1 MILRK
6 NADLIIN
13 LFSMMRWTGI
23 PELTCIDDMDY
34 VRTALVLGMS
44 ETEAERCFRNVIK
57 KCIDLGWTVQ
67 IMWALHKLKHSRT
80 S

>member
-23 PELTCIDDMDY
+23 PELTCVEDTDY
-34 VRTALVLGMS
+34 IRNALALDLS
-44 ETEAERCFRNVIK
+44 EAEAESCFNSVIK

-67 IMWALHKLKHSRT
+67 IMWAFHKLKHSKT